1 MRNRAGLLAATALGF
16 GSALIATAAH
26 AQVADDEAQP
36 QEPGFQLGEIVVT
49 AQRREERLQ
58 DVPIAVSAISGE
70 ASEAKGITGT
80 IELAETV
87 PSLQSTNLSGRAIF
101 SLRGVGNSSVAV
113 GEESIVA
120 VYVDGVYINSLNGSL
135 FSFNNIERVEVLK
148 GPQGTLFGR
157 NAVGGV
163 INITTKDPSYE
174 PTLDMRVGYGN
185 YDTFEG
191 SLYAST
197 GLSDNIAIDIAAF
210 GRDQSGSWGTNQV
223 TGEDVYH
230 SSEWAIRSKLKVDLG
245 DRTDI
250 RLVGEASENRSQLGI
265 AFAIPEGTI
274 GADGVS
280 TNVGFYDST
289 LNFEPF
295 GITERHGGSANLVH
309 STDFADLISITSY
322 YKTTNQY
329 FLDQDATAVPIVD
342 VIVNSTVK
350 TLTQE
355 FQIASNGDGP
365 LTWLLGFYYLDSS
378 GDFDPLV
385 IGGFAAAPLPFQNIF
400 TTQETESYAG
410 FGQATLDITERT
422 SLTAGL
428 RYTSDKQRFEAI
440 VEGPGGI
447 TLADPPD
454 QSETFDKVTWRL
466 ALNHDFT
473 DDVMGY
479 ISYDRGFKSGVFNT
493 VAPFDPAVRP
503 STLDAYQIGLKT
515 LLADRR
521 VRLNIAAFRYDY
533 EDIQLQRAAA
543 GITQLFNAA
552 SARIYGADLDL
563 EVNVANGLNLTA
575 GLGYLDSEFT
585 SFPNAPIVT
594 PIPGGGGNI
603 ITPGDF
609 SGRDLPSSPEWTAS
623 LGVLYTVDI
632 GMGELQF
639 AANASYMDEFLWA
652 PGSEFTEPDKF
663 LLNGSVQLTSMDG
676 VWDVRLWARNITD
689 KEYSVYGN
697 SGQLGN
703 LYTPAPPRTF
713 GVSVGLH
720 F

>member
-1 MRNRAGLLAATALGF
+1 MRNRAGLLAATALTFASGLF
-16 GSALIATAAH
+16 ATPAF
-26 AQVADDEAQP
+26 AQVA
-36 QEPGFQLGEIVVT
+36 EIVVT
-49 AQRREERLQ
+49 AQRRAEKLQ
-58 DVPIAVSAISGE
+58 DVPIAVSATSGE
-70 ASEAKGITGT
+70 DAEAKGITGT

-163 INITTKDPSYE
+163 INITTSDPSPE
-174 PTLDMRVGYGN
+174 PQLDVRVGYGN

-191 SLYAST
+191 SLYGSV
-197 GLSDNIAIDIAAF
+197 GFSDDVAMDVAF
-210 GRDQSGSWGTNQV
+210 YGNDRSGSWGTNLT
-223 TGEDVYH
+223 TGEEVYH
-230 SSEWAIRSKLKVDLG
+230 GSEWAVRSKLKADIG
-245 DRTDI
+245 ERTDV
-250 RLVGEASENRSQLGI
+250 RLIGEASENRSQLGI
-265 AFAIPEGTI
+265 AFGIPEGTI
-274 GADGVS
+274 GADGMS
-280 TNVGFYDST
+280 TNVGYYDST

-295 GITERHGGSANLVH
+295 GITERHGGSANLVY
-309 STDFADLISITSY
+309 SADFADLISITSY

-329 FLDQDATAVPIVD
+329 FLDQDGTPVPIVD

-350 TLTQE
+350 TFTQE
-355 FQIASNGDGP
+355 FQLASNNDGP

-378 GDFDPLV
+378 GAFDPLV

-400 TTQETESYAG
+400 TTQDTESYAG
-410 FGQATLDITERT
+410 FGQATYDITERT
-422 SLTAGL
+422 SVTAGL
-428 RYTSDKQRFEAI
+428 RYTSDKQSFEA
-440 VEGPGGI
+440 VVQGPGGI
-447 TLADPPD
+447 VLADPPD
-454 QSETFDKVTWRL
+454 QSETFDKLTWRFAVNHEL
-466 ALNHDFT
+466 A
-473 DDVMGY
+473 DDVMAY
-479 ISYDRGFKSGVFNT
+479 VSYDRGFKSGVFNT

-503 STLDAYQIGLKT
+503 SVIDAYQIGIKT

-521 VRLNIAAFRYDY
+521 VRLNAAAFRYDY

-543 GITQLFNAA
+543 GATQLFNAA
-552 SARIYGADLDL
+552 SARIYGADIDL
-563 EVNVANGLNLTA
+563 EVSVADGFDLTA
-575 GLGYLDSEFT
+575 GLGWLDSEFID
-585 SFPNAPIVT
+585 FPDAPIVT
-594 PIPGGGGNI
+594 PIPGGGGNT

-609 SGRDLPSSPEWTAS
+609 SGRDLPSAPEWTAS
-623 LGVLYTVDI
+623 LGLLYTQDTPI
-632 GMGELQF
+632 GELQF

-663 LLNGSVQLTSMDG
+663 LLNGSIQLTTLDERF
-676 VWDVRLWARNITD
+676 DIRLWARNITD
-689 KEYSVYGN
+689 QEYAVYGN

-713 GVSVGLH
+713 GVTLGMH
-720 F
+720 FGP